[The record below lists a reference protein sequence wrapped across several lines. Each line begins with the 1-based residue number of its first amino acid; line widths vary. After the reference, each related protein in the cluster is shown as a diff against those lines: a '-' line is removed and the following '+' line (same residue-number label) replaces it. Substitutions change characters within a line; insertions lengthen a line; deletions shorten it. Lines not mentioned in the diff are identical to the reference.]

1 MITECRFQGLQ
12 EYGSLERPNLEH
24 LHVISS
30 TVCLQLFGCLWSSVL
45 YIKFTHSLGSLKLK
59 TVLQTGSSF
68 MCFSG
73 QIGVA
78 QTRCTFFSLC
88 ASFCI
93 APQCGQWS
101 LGNLLFY
108 SRSCNF
114 QFVSYLQ
121 TPPQLCDTS
130 MRCWVVLKL
139 MLMEVLLVSSF
150 LHLA

>member
-12 EYGSLERPNLEH
+12 EYSSLEPPNLEH
-24 LHVISS
+24 FHVISS
-30 TVCLQLFGCLWSSVL
+30 TVCLQLFGCFRSSVL
-45 YIKFTHSLGSLKLK
+45 YIKFTHSLRSLKPK

-78 QTRCTFFSLC
+78 QTTCTFFSLC

-101 LGNLLFY
+101 LGNLLLY
-108 SRSCNF
+108 MRSCNF

-121 TPPQLCDTS
+121 LCPKMCDTS

-139 MLMEVLLVSSF
+139 MLTEVLLVSSF
-150 LHLA
+150 LCLA